1 MRWPARVVVSLALL
15 MGLVS
20 VARPQTPRFPV
31 EVDRVLVDARVV
43 DSRGRAIRGLQRED
57 FRVEVDGKAVT
68 LDSVTWISS
77 DGSSVT
83 QDPSADDVVVSAG
96 DVPGRLIVFLFQKDL
111 EPSRTPGLLRL
122 LRRALALVSSLGEGD
137 RVAVLSH
144 DHRLKLWT
152 DFTSDQARLRR
163 ILERAILFEVDP
175 TPLTSFFSP
184 SLGEGFD
191 AGAARAAASPEEG
204 LLVLARAL
212 RPLPGA
218 KSLVFF
224 GWGLGRMEGTLGV
237 RMTPD
242 YEPARRALVE
252 SRTSVFALDLTD
264 ADYHSLEVGLQQVAL
279 DTGGF
284 YARTRDFDAAAIRRL
299 EGVLTGHYVLAFE
312 KPAGKRGSHRVDV
325 RLSGRKGEVMARP
338 GYEG

>member
-1 MRWPARVVVSLALL
+1 MRRNSRVLVPLGLLLGLALRA
-15 MGLVS
+15 S
-20 VARPQTPRFPV
+20 ARQPRFPV

-43 DSRGRAIRGLQRED
+43 DNRGRAIRGLRPED
-57 FRVEVDGKAVT
+57 FRVEVDGKAVP
-68 LDSVTWISS
+68 LDSVTWVSS
-77 DGSSVT
+77 DGSSVA
-83 QDPSADDVVVSAG
+83 QDPSADDVVVFPG
-96 DVPGRLIVFLFQKDL
+96 DVPGRLIVFLFQKDF
-111 EPSRTPGLLRL
+111 ESSRASGLLRL
-122 LRRALALVSSLGEGD
+122 LKRALTLVSSLGESD

-152 DFTSDQARLRR
+152 DFTNDRARLRQ
-163 ILERAILFEVDP
+163 ILEREILFEVDAP
-175 TPLTSFFSP
+175 PVGSFFSP
-184 SLGEGFD
+184 SLAEHFD
-191 AGAARAAASPEEG
+191 GAAARAAASPEEG

-212 RPLPGA
+212 TPLPGA

-224 GWGLGRMEGTLGV
+224 GWGLGRMEGSLGV

-264 ADYHSLEVGLQQVAL
+264 ADYHSLEVGLQRVAE

-284 YARTRDFDAAAIRRL
+284 YARTRDPDAATIQRL
-299 EGVLTGHYVLAFE
+299 EGVLAGHYVLAFE
-312 KPAGKRGSHRVDV
+312 KPAGKRGRHRVNV
-325 RLSGRKGEVMARP
+325 RLSGRKGEVLARP

>member
-1 MRWPARVVVSLALL
+1 MRNWRVLLPLGFLLGLALT
-15 MGLVS
+15 S
-20 VARPQTPRFPV
+20 HAQQPRFPV
-31 EVDRVLVDARVV
+31 EVDRVLIDARVV

-68 LDSVTWISS
+68 LDSVTWVSS
-77 DGSSVT
+77 DGSYLA
-83 QDPSADDVVVSAG
+83 QDPSVDDVVVFPG
-96 DVPGRLIVFLFQKDL
+96 DVPGRLIVFLFQKDF
-111 EPSRTPGLLRL
+111 EPLRAPGLLRL
-122 LRRALALVSSLGEGD
+122 LKRAMTLVSSLGESD

-152 DFTSDQARLRR
+152 DFTNDHTRLRR
-163 ILERAILFEVDP
+163 ILERDILFEVDAVP
-175 TPLTSFFSP
+175 VRSFFFP
-184 SLGEGFD
+184 SLAEHFD
-191 AGAARAAASPEEG
+191 AAAARAAASPEEG

-212 RPLPGA
+212 TGLPGA

-264 ADYHSLEVGLQQVAL
+264 ADYHSLEVGLQQVAQ

-284 YARTRDFDAAAIRRL
+284 YARTRDPEAVGFQRL
-299 EGVLTGHYVLAFE
+299 EGVLAGHYVLAFE
-312 KPAGKRGSHRVDV
+312 KPAGKRGSHRVNV
-325 RLSGRKGEVMARP
+325 RLTVRKGEVLARP